1 MKKPEVMDR
10 QAYGVL
16 SAPSGGVMIV
26 IGHYRPAFLVSAS
39 DIEVSALR

>member
-10 QAYGVL
+10 RAYGVL

-26 IGHYRPAFLVSAS
+26 IGHYRPAFS
-39 DIEVSALR
+39 IGFRY